1 MTISIPVLTEYN
13 GKGINSALADL
24 KKLTK
29 GQLASAVSAG
39 ALVDIA
45 RRSITAANEDARSQ
59 RLLANTLRNTT
70 NATTEQI
77 AAVEKNLQGL
87 QYSAGIADDELRP
100 ALQQLAMATGD
111 ITKAQ
116 QLMTTALDISAV
128 TGRDVATVAL
138 SLSRAYQGNVGALRR
153 LGLTV
158 SDTAVKSKDFQLAM
172 EEIQPAV
179 QGAAAEAAKGADGAW
194 KRLGLVI
201 GDGQE
206 ILGNYLNEGLLPVLE
221 ATVELGQKANT
232 AAGEQGWLAKSL
244 NFVKD
249 SLVNQQLPWRR
260 FTSNVDEANKAS
272 TDLNSTLRATAG
284 NFRMV
289 EQSQRGLFD
298 DVTAKRE
305 EEARKRKERAAAA
318 AKKLAEANRQTL
330 ASALDYAKQ
339 KLEQIT
345 QASDAYRDSISSTVT
360 GFVNLS
366 DAVSG
371 ATDREDAYNRAL
383 EERRQAYEDLA
394 KLQTVVF
401 DAATGK
407 TTVADAEDL
416 ADAMERVAKAETA
429 VTAATGQRKSYS
441 TLFKEQIEAAKSF
454 GQSLK
459 TLVDQG
465 LQAAGLQQLLNL
477 GPVAGAQVAKDILA
491 GTGGL
496 SVSTLN
502 SDLAAVAT
510 AGETLGVATAGQVY
524 GAQIL
529 GAQSAVNATTMA
541 ATNNITIQATSADP
555 DKIVQAIVEWSKRN
569 GKLPSVIKVA

>member
-100 ALQQLAMATGD
+100 ALQQLAMATED

-128 TGRDVATVAL
+128 TGRDVQTVAL

-158 SDTAVKSKDFQLAM
+158 SDTAVKSKDFQMAM

-179 QGAAAEAAKGADGAW
+179 AGAAAEAAEGADGAW

-345 QASDAYRDSISSTVT
+345 QASDAYRDSITSTVT

-383 EERRQAYEDLA
+383 EERRQAYEELA